1 MTNLNEV
8 FGRMNEQGT
17 VDILYIE
24 TGEPVTTLNADAM
37 TSNHNAAPS
46 ARHCTYEHAEGI
58 ELTVKTAKS
67 LGIEIE

>member
-24 TGEPVTTLNADAM
+24 TGERVTVLNANAM
-37 TSNHNAAPS
+37 TSNHNADPS

-58 ELTVKTAKS
+58 ELTVKTTKS